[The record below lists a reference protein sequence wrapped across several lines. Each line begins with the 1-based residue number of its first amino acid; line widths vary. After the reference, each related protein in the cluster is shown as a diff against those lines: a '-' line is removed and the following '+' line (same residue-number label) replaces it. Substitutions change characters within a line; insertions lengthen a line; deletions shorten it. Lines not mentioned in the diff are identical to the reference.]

1 MKIIGLGHYS
11 RVGKDTFA
19 NYLVESLAEYQP
31 SLKVLKRSFA
41 WKLKQVT
48 HELFSWAGLREPEF
62 YETAEGAAVRQVK
75 LLDLDMTP
83 VEIWVAFGTKAVRE
97 QVYSNTWVDYLL
109 RQTDCDVLII
119 PDVRFPNEAEAIHK
133 LGGQLIKVVR
143 PGFGPLNTVAD
154 QALHDYSGWD
164 AIVGQDGEISSLHH
178 AANHLAKEIVCSA
191 Q

>member
-75 LLDLDMTP
+75 CIATISFP
-83 VEIWVAFGTKAVRE
+83 V
-97 QVYSNTWVDYLL
+97 
-109 RQTDCDVLII
+109 
-119 PDVRFPNEAEAIHK
+119 
-133 LGGQLIKVVR
+133 
-143 PGFGPLNTVAD
+143 
-154 QALHDYSGWD
+154 
-164 AIVGQDGEISSLHH
+164 
-178 AANHLAKEIVCSA
+178 
-191 Q
+191 